1 MFPVTKCLA
10 RLIGLASNYG
20 VGFSPVGNCLLH
32 CSRLGLPGICCNQ
45 QEVWAL
51 LGRDLGTCSWFS
63 LRFSSIPGISSLGPV
78 NHSRDDV
85 SGRQTVRNHLIQWL
99 LMSGAHVD
107 GKTHFSNQVSVRH
120 TSHELFSQ
128 DPASLQCPVFLFPV
142 NFICFHNT
150 QGRHFW
156 EFFIPSLLLV

>member
-10 RLIGLASNYG
+10 RLTGLASNYG
-20 VGFSPVGNCLLH
+20 VGFSPVGNCLMN

-63 LRFSSIPGISSLGPV
+63 LRFSSVPGVSRLGPV
-78 NHSRDDV
+78 NHGKDDV
-85 SGRQTVRNHLIQWL
+85 SRRQIARNNLIQWL
-99 LMSGAHVD
+99 LTSGAHVD

-120 TSHELFSQ
+120 TSQEFFSQ
-128 DPASLQCPVFLFPV
+128 DTTSLQCQV
-142 NFICFHNT
+142 
-150 QGRHFW
+150 
-156 EFFIPSLLLV
+156 SLLPVTFMCFYNT